1 MDNNWKTMNVKR
13 EIFDLYDYAR
23 VLFNQLY
30 NGHDNNYTDTEIALL
45 ENVIKAIENNI
56 KNIREEIEYYD
67 NVEEL

>member
-1 MDNNWKTMNVKR
+1 MNNNWKIMNIKR

-56 KNIREEIEYYD
+56 DNIK
-67 NVEEL
+67 EEL